1 MEEQDQPQD
10 YIRDIHFK
18 ETSPSQTD
26 LARLR
31 ERIWNDIGQSQPRKA
46 WWNRPY
52 YAIAASV
59 SLLVVSAGIAWWAMR
74 PANFHT
80 AYGQIRK
87 ITLEDGS
94 VVTLNANSDIRVANN
109 LAESAVRE
117 VWLEG
122 EAYFDIARRNGA
134 KFIVHTP
141 EARVEVL
148 GTEFNVLARRQNTK
162 VVLHEGKV
170 KLHAANVPPVV
181 MKPGDM
187 ATVSE
192 RKQPIQLRSVQPE
205 AYESWKESMIVLDG
219 KPVSEITD
227 MLLDNY
233 GLRVTFAD
241 TTYLSKKL
249 DGKLSLQSTDDFMT
263 NLATILDLEIEK
275 SGNSYLF
282 K

>member
-10 YIRDIHFK
+10 YIKGIHFK
-18 ETSPSQTD
+18 ETSPSQAD

-31 ERIWNDIGQSQPRKA
+31 GRIWNDIRESTPTKS

-52 YAIAASV
+52 YAIAASL
-59 SLLVVSAGIAWWAMR
+59 SLLVVSASIAWWAMS
-74 PANFHT
+74 PAHFHT

-122 EAYFDIARRNGA
+122 EAYFDIAKRNGA

-141 EARVEVL
+141 EAQVEVL
-148 GTEFNVLARRQNTK
+148 GTEFNVMARRQNTK

-170 KLHAANVPPVV
+170 KLHAANAPAVV

-187 ATVSE
+187 ATVTE
-192 RKQPIQLRSVQPE
+192 RKEPIRLQSVRPE
-205 AYESWKESMIVLDG
+205 LYDSWKESMVVLDG
-219 KPVSEITD
+219 KPVVEITQ

-233 GLRVTFAD
+233 GISVTFAD
-241 TTYLSKKL
+241 TNFLSKKL
-249 DGKLSLQSTDDFMT
+249 DGKLSLQSTDDFIT

-275 SGNSYLF
+275 RGKDYVF
-282 K
+282 R